1 MVDNHSSYCKSE
13 ILLSFLR
20 TEAIKKKKKTQ
31 RLNELGNSYCRTKYH
46 NSPQGKETFTN
57 MIKTLIVFTSIID

>member
-20 TEAIKKKKKTQ
+20 TEAIEKKTQ
-31 RLNELGNSYCRTKYH
+31 RLDELGNSYCPTKYH
-46 NSPQGKETFTN
+46 NSPQGKETSTN
-57 MIKTLIVFTSIID
+57 MIKTLIVFTSRID